1 MVAVVSAFPRPRA
14 ALTVGC
20 ALFALTTG
28 CGGKRHVTTEGS
40 VGDVAWSRDGRSIAW
55 GEGIRGTGRER
66 VWVARADG
74 SEPRALTA
82 AIDSLGQIA
91 WLPRRRLLY
100 WANFRLFVLRPG
112 RSATE
117 ISSYG
122 GDKFALD
129 ASGTRLATGDPPC
142 STGCDGGVIVFGVDG
157 HVIRRLSRN
166 TQSTSPTFS
175 PDGRRVAFARNL
187 CDRSGRCERPVGIW
201 IASVATGRLNRLTKR
216 GGSPSWSPDGARIA
230 YVDTGY
236 PGRSPTAS
244 LRVVSAGG
252 GRSRT
257 LLRAP
262 VYGVGSTA
270 WAPDSRRLAVVAG
283 RPSRLLIV
291 DLSTRRVYAVRMNAT
306 SEPVLVVW
314 SPDSS
319 KLLVTTRPAQQSC
332 LSLWLVRADGS
343 SARLLRHC

>member
-1 MVAVVSAFPRPRA
+1 MVAVLSAFPRPRA
-14 ALTVGC
+14 ALTAGC
-20 ALFALTTG
+20 ALLLLTSG
-28 CGGKRHVTTEGS
+28 CSGRRHAAAEGS
-40 VGDVAWSRDGRSIAW
+40 VGYVAWSRDGRWIAW
-55 GEGIRGTGRER
+55 GEGIRGAGRER
-66 VWVARADG
+66 VRVARADG
-74 SEPRALTA
+74 SKPRAVTGP
-82 AIDSLGQIA
+82 IDSLGQIA

-112 RSATE
+112 RAATE
-117 ISSYG
+117 IPSYG
-122 GDKFALD
+122 GDGFALD

-142 STGCDGGVIVFGVDG
+142 STGCDGGVVVFGVDG
-157 HVIRRLSRN
+157 HVIRRLSPN

-187 CDRSGRCERPVGIW
+187 CDRDGRCERPVGIW
-201 IASVATGRLNRLTKR
+201 IASVADGRLKRLTKR
-216 GGSPSWSPDGARIA
+216 GGSPSWSPDGTRIA

-236 PGRSPTAS
+236 ARPSLSAS
-244 LRVVSAGG
+244 LRVVSAAG
-252 GRSRT
+252 GRSTT
-257 LLRAP
+257 LLHAP
-262 VYGVGSTA
+262 VYAVGSPA

-291 DLSTRRVYAVRMNAT
+291 NVSTRGVRALRTIAVT
-306 SEPVLVVW
+306 QPVLVAW

-319 KLLVTTRPAQQSC
+319 KLLVTTRPTQQSC